1 MTADTEPKGLPP
13 IDWSCLRCHGV
24 LENLGVV
31 DFRSGGHSGGA
42 NFFLGSWGELGE
54 STIPFVVLRCPRCG
68 HVDLH
73 VPERFPAG

>member
-1 MTADTEPKGLPP
+1 MTAEPDGPPP
-13 IDWSCLRCHGV
+13 IDWSCLRCHGA

-31 DFRSGGHSGGA
+31 DVRSGGHSGGA

-68 HVDLH
+68 QFELFD
-73 VPERFPAG
+73 PDTYPSQ